1 MAASTF
7 FTALAGVIAV
17 IGLAVF
23 LFGIPSEL
31 KRKLE
36 RSALK
41 TMGENKLSYMA
52 KGTRLPQ
59 PYDCIEACLLTRSR
73 PNQQHPHLRQDRS
86 SPAEEGSQQPC
97 WRRVPEPTW
106 RGNRRGCRPPDK
118 PAHRSLICWCLQ
130 CGPRTLYRIL
140 CRRAPAQRRTRCKRT
155 RRARSSE

>member
-17 IGLAVF
+17 IGLAIF
-23 LFGIPSEL
+23 LFGIPPEL

-52 KGTRLPQ
+52 KGTRFPQ

-73 PNQQHPHLRQDRS
+73 PNQQGPHLRPDRS
-86 SPAEEGSQQPC
+86 SPAEEGSQ
-97 WRRVPEPTW
+97 
-106 RGNRRGCRPPDK
+106 
-118 PAHRSLICWCLQ
+118 
-130 CGPRTLYRIL
+130 
-140 CRRAPAQRRTRCKRT
+140 
-155 RRARSSE
+155 